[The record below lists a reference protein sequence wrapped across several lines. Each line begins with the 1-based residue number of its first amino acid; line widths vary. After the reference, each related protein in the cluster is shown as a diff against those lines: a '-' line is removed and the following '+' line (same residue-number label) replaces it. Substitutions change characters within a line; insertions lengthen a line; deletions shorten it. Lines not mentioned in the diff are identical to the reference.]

1 MVFQIKEFKQ
11 IKTTSIMKTMKRFEA
26 FYKDDSKN
34 NHMYQDGE
42 VYATE
47 VRFNIIARDEE
58 RAMELIESEG
68 EDPYNFYL
76 EQVSGVKDQMG
87 KYFPE
92 NIRDARIK

>member
-1 MVFQIKEFKQ
+1 
-11 IKTTSIMKTMKRFEA
+11 MKTMKRFEA

-47 VRFNIIARDEE
+47 VRFDIIARDEE
-58 RAMELIESEG
+58 RALELIEGEG
-68 EDPYNFYL
+68 EDPDDFYL

-87 KYFPE
+87 RYFTE
-92 NIRDARIK
+92 RIRDARIK